1 MHGTDSSQLIM
12 TGPTRPT
19 PPTPGSRARAHN
31 ANAKLWLF
39 HRDQSHN
46 DRETKLALLHHTCGI
61 RSHNM
66 QTCYP
71 LAANLKREL
80 DETKSQLKQASERD
94 ENKTHLTVTLKELLP
109 VTLQNSPALFT
120 DLSWEEGEWD
130 SRPLKET
137 MEEREEAD
145 SSAAGTNGP
154 QIPFRRNQNCI
165 SVATKAVDLGQGKR

>member
-1 MHGTDSSQLIM
+1 MTRMEDQTGTAAVQ
-12 TGPTRPT
+12 RK
-19 PPTPGSRARAHN
+19 
-31 ANAKLWLF
+31 NAKLWLF

-71 LAANLKREL
+71 LAASLKREL
-80 DETKSQLKQASERD
+80 DETKSRLKQASERD

-120 DLSWEEGEWD
+120 DLSCDG
-130 SRPLKET
+130 
-137 MEEREEAD
+137 
-145 SSAAGTNGP
+145 SSGARNGSHTCCAM
-154 QIPFRRNQNCI
+154 FW
-165 SVATKAVDLGQGKR
+165 S